1 MLGQE
6 QVCRI
11 DYLLTIFSCLQQF
24 EELNN
29 HESSTARDQC

>member
-11 DYLLTIFSCLQQF
+11 DYLLTIVFLLATVWGVKQP
-24 EELNN
+24 
-29 HESSTARDQC
+29 